1 MIHEIEPLPIKSEQ
15 FFAFKILSNEVRY
28 GVCGESAESVEML
41 YGGESGIRTHVRVS
55 PKHAFQ
61 ACAFSHSAISPTR
74 ATSNLTYGSA
84 PYWPGRIEKSRLH
97 TTIMMRPSG
106 TEIFDEHQ
114 SKVRLA
120 SELRALLALAIPV
133 ALSEIGWMTMS
144 VVDVIMVGRLGPV
157 AIGAVGLG
165 NAIYY
170 APSLFGIGLL
180 LGLDTLVSRSWGAR
194 DFDDCHRSLAQG
206 MYVALAFTPVL
217 MLFIVFARPLF
228 TGRGVDPVVGEF
240 TRSYA
245 GILNWGTLPL
255 LVYGGFRRYLQGVA
269 RVRPV
274 TFALISA
281 NLVNLAGN
289 WIFIY
294 GKLGMPAMGVA
305 GSAISTVLA
314 RIYMAAVL
322 VYFAWQHEHRRGH
335 SLFAHWPGPDWS
347 RIRAL
352 LDLGIPAG
360 FQVVLEVAAFG
371 AATILAAHLGAVAL
385 ATHEIVLNCAAY
397 TYMVPLGV
405 SAAGAVAVGHAIG
418 AGDTAKA
425 RRVGWMA
432 IALGVGFMVFAA
444 LLFIMIPRPI
454 LEIYSRDTRVLQ
466 LGSHILL
473 IVAAFEIF
481 DGAQSVATG
490 VLRGLAE
497 TKIPMLLNFG
507 GYWLFGLPLGA
518 MLCFDLC
525 WGLSGI
531 WTGLTVALVTIA
543 LLMLLRWHR
552 ATRSF
557 RQAT

>member
-1 MIHEIEPLPIKSEQ
+1 MH
-15 FFAFKILSNEVRY
+15 
-28 GVCGESAESVEML
+28 
-41 YGGESGIRTHVRVS
+41 SG
-55 PKHAFQ
+55 A
-61 ACAFSHSAISPTR
+61 
-74 ATSNLTYGSA
+74 
-84 PYWPGRIEKSRLH
+84 
-97 TTIMMRPSG
+97 
-106 TEIFDEHQ
+106 EIFDEHN
-114 SKVRLA
+114 SRVNLA
-120 SELRALLALAIPV
+120 AELRALLALAIPV
-133 ALSEIGWMTMS
+133 ALSEIGWMTMT
-144 VVDVIMVGRLGPV
+144 VVDVIMVGKLGPV

-194 DFDDCHRSLAQG
+194 DFDDCHRSLAQA
-206 MYVALAFTPVL
+206 MYIALAFTPVL

-228 TGRGVDPVVGEF
+228 TGRGVDPVVGSL

-245 GILNWGTLPL
+245 GILNWGTFPL

-281 NLVNLAGN
+281 NLVNLLGN

-294 GKLGMPAMGVA
+294 GKLGMPAMGVR
-305 GSAISTVLA
+305 GSAISTVVA

-322 VYFAWQHEHRRGH
+322 VYFAWQHERRRGH
-335 SLFAHWPGPDWS
+335 PLFAHWPGPDWS
-347 RIRAL
+347 RIRVL
-352 LDLGIPAG
+352 LDLGVPAAS
-360 FQVVLEVAAFG
+360 QVVLEVAAFG

-385 ATHEIVLNCAAY
+385 ATHEIVLNCAAF

-418 AGDTAKA
+418 AGDPAKA

-432 IALGVGFMVFAA
+432 IGLGVGFMALAA
-444 LLFIMIPRPI
+444 LLFIAVPRPI
-454 LEIYSRDTRVLQ
+454 LEIYSRDQRVLQ
-466 LGSHILL
+466 LGAHILL

-490 VLRGLAE
+490 VLRGLGE
-497 TKIPMLLNFG
+497 TKAPMLLNLG

-518 MLCFDLC
+518 VLCFEARF
-525 WGLSGI
+525 GLSGI
-531 WTGLTVALVTIA
+531 WSGLTVALISIA
-543 LLMLLRWHR
+543 LLLVWRWR
-552 ATRSF
+552 VASSSISF
-557 RQAT
+557 VPSSPVETT

>member
-1 MIHEIEPLPIKSEQ
+1 MS
-15 FFAFKILSNEVRY
+15 S
-28 GVCGESAESVEML
+28 SSDD
-41 YGGESGIRTHVRVS
+41 
-55 PKHAFQ
+55 
-61 ACAFSHSAISPTR
+61 
-74 ATSNLTYGSA
+74 
-84 PYWPGRIEKSRLH
+84 
-97 TTIMMRPSG
+97 
-106 TEIFDEHQ
+106 IFDENNSRVH
-114 SKVRLA
+114 LA
-120 SELRALLALAIPV
+120 AELRALLALAIPV

-144 VVDVIMVGRLGPV
+144 IVDVVMVGKLGPA

-170 APSLFGIGLL
+170 APSLFGVGLL

-194 DFDDCHRSLAQG
+194 NFDDCHRSLAQAV
-206 MYVALAFTPVL
+206 YIVLAFTPVL

-228 TGRGVDPVVGEF
+228 TGRGVDPLVGAL

-255 LVYGGFRRYLQGVA
+255 LVYGGFRRYLQGMA

-289 WIFIY
+289 WVFIY
-294 GKLGMPAMGVA
+294 GKFGMPTMGVR
-305 GSAISTVLA
+305 GSAISTVVA

-322 VYFAWQHEHRRGH
+322 VFFAWQHERRRGH

-352 LDLGIPAG
+352 LGLGIPAA

-371 AATILAAHLGAVAL
+371 TATILAAHLGAVAL
-385 ATHEIVLNCAAY
+385 ATHEIVLNCAAF

-418 AGDTAKA
+418 AGNPAKA
-425 RRVGWMA
+425 RRAGWMA
-432 IALGVGFMVFAA
+432 IALGVGFMVLAA
-444 LLFIMIPRPI
+444 LLFIAAPRPI
-454 LEIYSRDTRVLQ
+454 LEIYSRDERVLR
-466 LGSHILL
+466 LGAHILL

-490 VLRGLAE
+490 VLRGLGE
-497 TKIPMLLNFG
+497 TRIPMLMNFA

-518 MLCFDLC
+518 VLCFELH

-531 WTGLTVALVTIA
+531 WMGLTVALVTIA
-543 LLMLLRWHR
+543 VLLLLRWR
-552 ATRSF
+552 VASSSLSF
-557 RQAT
+557 VPSSQAEIA